1 MFTHKDDENL
11 RLLYALSDRPNEMKE
26 YWTNTSTF
34 VLDYNSVKPPF
45 ILTEQCKQIGKDSPK
60 SS

>member
-11 RLLYALSDRPNEMKE
+11 RLLYALSDKPNEMKE
-26 YWTNTSTF
+26 YWTNSRTF
-34 VLDYNSVKPPF
+34 VQDYKSVKPCF
-45 ILTEQCKQIGKDSPK
+45 ILTEQFKQIGKDSPK